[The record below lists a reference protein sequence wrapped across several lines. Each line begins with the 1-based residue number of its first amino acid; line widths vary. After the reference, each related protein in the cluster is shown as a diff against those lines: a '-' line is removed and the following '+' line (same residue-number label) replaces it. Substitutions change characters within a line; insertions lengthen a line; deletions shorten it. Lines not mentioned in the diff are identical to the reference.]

1 MKAPPRLAASTA
13 LALLLGCGCGCGE
26 DPPAPAAPSASV
38 APPVQEEVTIPAT
51 APLRVP
57 GERLRVH
64 SARELDSFTDLATI
78 LDLDLALGDADR
90 VDFAATDDGSTP
102 CEGLDLRRLAV
113 RLPELR
119 RLRIS
124 GCQAAVHAGLDSFAA
139 LDELE
144 LVDLVLDGVTMGRL
158 LSLPTLKTLRLTRV
172 TPGSES
178 HGMLRG
184 LEIERLALRELAPES
199 PLAELFGLIRSL
211 RAIELHGS
219 WAGHKTMLKVAKADR
234 LRELV
239 LRDTD
244 IGNFSLNQVKG
255 LEHLSVVDLR
265 GSTFNDKTPLY
276 FRDLPLTSF
285 TCACPN
291 LGDNGLRSLRHVK
304 DLRRLQIL
312 SSRIASASEENLGE
326 FKALE
331 ALTFH
336 GPDPGQAGFAAL
348 AGIEGLRELELEI
361 EPGELSDPALRGL
374 GELSGLRKLI
384 LRSAEIDDRI
394 APQLGKLHALEVL
407 ELGGTSISDAT
418 LTAVAEMPQLERLI
432 LHHTRVTNRGLV
444 NLKGL
449 GKLRVLEL
457 DHTDVVD
464 AGVAHLSS
472 LRELRELR
480 LDATLVTDRSI
491 DTIVGLSQLVRLNLA
506 DTVVSSAGAARLQ
519 ELESLESVNLAR
531 TRAYP

>member
-1 MKAPPRLAASTA
+1 MRVLSKQAACTSIA
-13 LALLLGCGCGCGE
+13 LMAALGGACGE
-26 DPPAPAAPSASV
+26 DPPPPPAASV
-38 APPVQEEVTIPAT
+38 TPTVQEEVTIPAAAT
-51 APLRVP
+51 LRVP

-64 SARELDSFTDLATI
+64 SARGLDSYTDLATI
-78 LDLDLALGDADR
+78 IDLDLALGDADR
-90 VDFAATDDGSTP
+90 VDFAATNDGTTP
-102 CEGLDLRRLAV
+102 CEGLDLRRLAS
-113 RLPELR
+113 RLPNLR

-139 LDELE
+139 LEELE

-158 LSLPTLKTLRLTRV
+158 LSLPKLKTLRLTRT

-219 WAGHKTMLKVAKADR
+219 WADHKTMLKVAKADR

-239 LRDTD
+239 LRDTE

-265 GSTFNDKTPLY
+265 GNTFNDKTPLY
-276 FRDLPLTSF
+276 FRELPLTSF

-291 LGDNGLRSLRHVK
+291 LGENGLRSLRHVK
-304 DLRRLQIL
+304 ELRRLQIL
-312 SSRIASASEENLGE
+312 SSKITSASEENLGE

-336 GPDPGQAGFAAL
+336 GHDPGQAGFAAL
-348 AGIEGLRELELEI
+348 AGLEVLRELELEI
-361 EPGELSDPALRGL
+361 EPEGLSDPALRGL
-374 GELSGLRKLI
+374 GDLPGLRKLI
-384 LRSAEIDDRI
+384 LRSPEIDDRI
-394 APQLGKLHALEVL
+394 APELGKLHALEVL
-407 ELGGTSISDAT
+407 DLGGTSISDAT
-418 LTAVAEMPQLERLI
+418 LTAVAEMPQLQRLI
-432 LHHTRVTNRGLV
+432 LHHTRVTNRGLEH
-444 NLKGL
+444 LKGL
-449 GKLRVLEL
+449 NKLEVLEL

-464 AGVAHLSS
+464 AGVAHLSP
-472 LRELRELR
+472 LRSLRELR

-506 DTVVSSAGAARLQ
+506 DTVISSAGAERLQ
-519 ELESLESVNLAR
+519 GLESLQSVNLAR